1 MKALAKHLES
11 DPPVS
16 GLPGMI
22 YFADRGTVLDAP
34 IEVVWDF
41 IEKDEEFHP
50 KAHRATLRNFESR
63 DLSEVTRLIHCETRR
78 GGRWRKQVTRQT
90 SIRPALRVNE
100 RLEGPYAGSKMV
112 WLYTPRGAKT
122 VVDVL
127 CYMRPSELTPEEV
140 EHEWLSI
147 LAKSRAEDVP
157 WLRRFA
163 QRHAPLRTPRR

>member
-11 DPPVS
+11 DQRAP
-16 GLPGMI
+16 GLPGTI

-50 KAHRATLRNFESR
+50 KAHRATLRNFESKE
-63 DLSEVTRLIHCETRR
+63 LSEVTTLIHCEVRR
-78 GGRWRKQVTRQT
+78 GGRWRKWVGRQT
-90 SIRPALRVNE
+90 AIRPALRVNE
-100 RLEGPYAGSKMV
+100 LLEGPYAGSKMV

-122 VVDVL
+122 AVDVL
-127 CYMRPSELTPEEV
+127 CYMRSSDLTPEQV
-140 EHEWLSI
+140 KHEWLST
-147 LAKSRAEDVP
+147 LATAHAEDVP

-163 QRHAPLRTPRR
+163 ERHSPLRTLRP